1 MTMELE
7 DIKRKIES
15 LDKTH
20 QIEVLRIIK
29 KYPTV
34 TLNENKSG
42 IYINLTF
49 LPEEVIAELTEF
61 IQYIADQE
69 QILDPVETQKQDFK
83 NIFFLDKEDKDS
95 LIY

>member
-1 MTMELE
+1 MDLE
-7 DIKRKIES
+7 AMKTKIES
-15 LDKTH
+15 LDKMH

-29 KYPTV
+29 KNPTV

-49 LPEEVIAELTEF
+49 LPENLIQELVEF
-61 IQYIADQE
+61 IHYISDQE
-69 QILDPVETQKQDFK
+69 QILYPMETQKQDFK